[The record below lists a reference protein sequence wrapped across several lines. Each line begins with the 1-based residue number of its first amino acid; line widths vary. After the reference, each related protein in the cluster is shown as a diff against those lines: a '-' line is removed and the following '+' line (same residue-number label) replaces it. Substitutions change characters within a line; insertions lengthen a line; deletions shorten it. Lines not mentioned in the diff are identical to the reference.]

1 MAEHKQVAVGGIE
14 VDEGME
20 RVLSALWGHRVQT
33 FNSCIANDS
42 KAHLARFREPV
53 TWIEADANDWQR
65 LLTWALNQC
74 PELLD
79 FLQQEADAEFLF
91 DDDGWP
97 EGDEGDEYWH
107 TGNHLIFS
115 VSLRFPR
122 AQLDYFTELLEVAPG
137 VSRLAA

>member
-1 MAEHKQVAVGGIE
+1 MTEHRQTVINGIE
-14 VDEGME
+14 VDAGME
-20 RVLSALWGHRVQT
+20 RALSALWSHRVTT
-33 FNSCIANDS
+33 FNSCIANAS
-42 KAHLARFREPV
+42 KAHLARFGEPV

-65 LLTWALNQC
+65 LLTWGLNQC

-79 FLQQEADAEFLF
+79 FLDEHSEMEFLF
-91 DDDGWP
+91 SDDGWP
-97 EGDEGDEYWH
+97 EGDEGEEYWH

-122 AQLDYFTELLEVAPG
+122 SRLDYFTELLEVAPG

>member
-1 MAEHKQVAVGGIE
+1 MMAEHPQVAVNGIE

-20 RVLSALWGHRVQT
+20 RVLSALWGHRVTT
-33 FNSCIANDS
+33 FNSCIDNQS
-42 KAHLARFREPV
+42 ESQKRSGEPV
-53 TWIEADANDWQR
+53 TWIEVDANDWQR

-79 FLQQEADAEFLF
+79 FLQQESDAEFLF

-97 EGDEGDEYWH
+97 EGEEGDEYWH
-107 TGNHLIFS
+107 TGSHLIFS

-122 AQLDYFTELLEVAPG
+122 SRLDYFTELLEVAPG
-137 VSRLAA
+137 LSRLAA

>member
-1 MAEHKQVAVGGIE
+1 MAGHPQVEINGTE
-14 VDEGME
+14 VDAGME

-33 FNSCIANDS
+33 FNSCIDNRS
-42 KAHLARFREPV
+42 KNHLKKFGEPV
-53 TWIEADANDWQR
+53 TWIEVDATDWQR

-79 FLQQEADAEFLF
+79 FLQEEADAEFLF
-91 DDDGWP
+91 SDDGWP
-97 EGDEGDEYWH
+97 EGEEGDEYWH